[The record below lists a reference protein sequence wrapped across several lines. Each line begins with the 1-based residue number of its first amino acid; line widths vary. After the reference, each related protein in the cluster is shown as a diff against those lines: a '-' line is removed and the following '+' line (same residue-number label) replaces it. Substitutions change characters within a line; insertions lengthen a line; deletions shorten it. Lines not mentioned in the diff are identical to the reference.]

1 MRVLFCLA
9 LLLPGAALGDTILA
23 TSRVTAVTVYPDGA
37 QVTREVVFTAGAGSH
52 DVLITDLPGST
63 DANLLRVVSPDTDLG
78 SFALREDRLPPRD
91 DAVSAEM
98 QAGKDAVKVARVAL
112 QGAEAKVAGIKAEVE
127 AQDAQIK
134 FLTGVKADC
143 TVTAD
148 SLSAV
153 SQMIRTEV
161 LTARMAALAA
171 AASLPD
177 AEEALTKAQ
186 DELSKAEAA
195 VDALAQRDA
204 DYQALSVTVAAK
216 GGEGHLVLTHFV
228 SEAGWGPVYDI
239 TLDRKAGKLALKR
252 GVLVGQYSGEDWAGV
267 DLTLSTAR
275 PSSRSQPAVLWPYLR
290 RIEDP
295 VPAED
300 MAQTDGQGGIME
312 PVMIPESVAAAT
324 SAVANYQGDTVV
336 YHYPDPV
343 DLATDVEALRL
354 KLDELS
360 FVPEVFAL
368 AVPRYEETAFLM
380 AKLTNDSA
388 DILLPG
394 TAYLYRDGAM
404 VGQTQLEALAPG
416 AETDLGFWRHRR
428 HPPDPRHAAAGRGR
442 PRHHH
447 HLDPD
452 RGKGGAGGRE
462 PDGRGLGAAG
472 VGSGALFGA
481 GGVGDHLYRRTAGQ
495 RGRCRWQAGRA
506 GLGHGPWAGGK
517 DGHHAEKRDV
527 MAGGQGAAIDFHAC
541 NGCLSV
547 LNQYVAG

>member
-78 SFALREDRLPPRD
+78 SFALREDRLPPLD

-134 FLTGVKADC
+134 FLTGVKADG

-153 SQMIRTEV
+153 SQMIGTEV

-171 AASLPD
+171 AAGLPD

-312 PVMIPESVAAAT
+312 PVMIPESVAAVT

-416 AETDLGFWRHRR
+416 AETDLGFGAIDGIRLTRDMPQR
-428 HPPDPRHAAAGRGR
+428 AEG
-442 PRHHH
+442 
-447 HLDPD
+447 D
-452 RGKGGAGGRE
+452 RGIITTSTQIEEKAVLEVENLTAEAWVLRVLDQVPYSEQEELEITYTAE
-462 PDGRGLGAAG
+462 PPVSAADVDGKRGVLAWDMDLGPG
-472 VGSGALFGA
+472 EK
-481 GGVGDHLYRRTAGQ
+481 TAITLKSVMS
-495 RGRCRWQAGRA
+495 W
-506 GLGHGPWAGGK
+506 PEGK
-517 DGHHAEKRDV
+517 
-527 MAGGQGAAIDFHAC
+527 
-541 NGCLSV
+541 V
-547 LNQYVAG
+547 LR